1 MLSLNRSPLSR
12 KIILFNLLAMV
23 VLVAGVMYLNPF
35 RDSLVV
41 QRERALAVEAQLI
54 AEVF

>member
-1 MLSLNRSPLSR
+1 
-12 KIILFNLLAMV
+12 MV

-41 QRERALAVEAQLI
+41 SANARSRSRPN
-54 AEVF
+54 